1 MLRLIQITLL
11 LMPLICFAAG
21 DTDYSKMAGRY
32 VGEVYNG
39 NDMDPVLTS
48 FIVLSDGRLR
58 GNYTAEDEMEI
69 VDGTISNAVLVE
81 GRTYSFEWT
90 DKYGEGKAV
99 LVFSEDFSS
108 FNGYWTNYTD
118 STQFEWTGTKQ

>member
-1 MLRLIQITLL
+1 MPRQILLALL
-11 LMPLICFAAG
+11 LIPLISFAAG
-21 DTDYSKMAGRY
+21 HTDFSKLAGKY

-39 NDMDPVLTS
+39 NDMDPVLTT
-48 FIVLSDGRLR
+48 FIVLPDGRLR

-118 STQFEWTGTKQ
+118 STQFEWTGLRQ

>member
-11 LMPLICFAAG
+11 FIPLICFAAG

>member
-1 MLRLIQITLL
+1 MRRLILISLL
-11 LMPLICFAAG
+11 LFTLSVYAAG
-21 DTDYSKMAGRY
+21 ETDFSRMAGKY

-39 NDMDPVLTS
+39 NDMDPVVTT
-48 FIVLSDGRLR
+48 FVVLPDGRLR

-99 LVFSEDFSS
+99 LVFTEDFSR

-118 STQFEWTGTKQ
+118 STQFEWTGAKQ